1 MSSNEVRWALEGA
14 EGGGRAAQALPGA
27 GTGLGWGG
35 RGRGRACGPTAG
47 PFSCCRVLSGPGGFA
62 SGGSK
67 CGPRDVNTCPGT
79 GAWRRSGGGG
89 RGNRARRLISAS
101 RRLVDQIRSLTQW
114 TSARCWPLLE
124 ANEPRPAS
132 SRTTGSPSV
141 DEATAGAGYRV
152 CAPRNKQPLA
162 VSASLSRA
170 PVLCQLLQDGDGAVP
185 GRPRGG

>member
-1 MSSNEVRWALEGA
+1 M
-14 EGGGRAAQALPGA
+14 
-27 GTGLGWGG
+27 
-35 RGRGRACGPTAG
+35 
-47 PFSCCRVLSGPGGFA
+47 
-62 SGGSK
+62 
-67 CGPRDVNTCPGT
+67 NTCPGT
-79 GAWRRSGGGG
+79 GAWRRTS
-89 RGNRARRLISAS
+89 RRPSFSMAVTGILPS

-185 GRPRGG
+185 AHPRLAPCTTPRSHAKEEAGAGTSPLTTRSSKEPRRTGGHIGRHCELPLALLHDLFEARH

>member
-1 MSSNEVRWALEGA
+1 M
-14 EGGGRAAQALPGA
+14 
-27 GTGLGWGG
+27 
-35 RGRGRACGPTAG
+35 
-47 PFSCCRVLSGPGGFA
+47 
-62 SGGSK
+62 
-67 CGPRDVNTCPGT
+67 NTCPGT
-79 GAWRRSGGGG
+79 GAWRRSGRGG
-89 RGNRARRLISAS
+89 REEVPRRLISAS

-162 VSASLSRA
+162 VPASLSRA

-185 GRPRGG
+185 AHPRLAPCTTPRSHAKEEAGAGTSPLTTRSSKEPRRTGGHIGRHCELPLALLHDLFEARH